1 MILEG
6 AHKEFHLRSAV
17 FTKFNFFMH
26 IMFFLGGTSIGGPLK
41 PENAGFCGLKLRN

>member
-6 AHKEFHLRSAV
+6 VHKEFHLSSAD
-17 FTKFNFFMH
+17 FTKFNFFH
-26 IMFFLGGTSIGGPLK
+26 AYDVFLGGTSIGGPLK